1 MSLYNRGSS
10 YYSVINVPKMLVHIE
25 FSDLLVDEVD
35 GIKYISINEHN
46 GKKVKTRTGVRFVPI
61 HRQLV
66 KLGFFQFVEIMK
78 GLSKN
83 NRIFADLQYNNRGE
97 L

>member
-10 YYSVINVPKMLVHIE
+10 YYSVINVPKMLILIE

-46 GKKVKTRTGVRFVPI
+46 GKKVKTRAGVILIRISPNWLRW
-61 HRQLV
+61 HSSKMRT
-66 KLGFFQFVEIMK
+66 MC
-78 GLSKN
+78 LS
-83 NRIFADLQYNNRGE
+83 AE
-97 L
+97 